1 MCVAGESQSVVSV
14 CVLHS
19 SECVCVCVLHSSEY
33 TPFLFEVVFSLSD
46 HDDVQVLL
54 VRLKGGRGGRERRG
68 EGEGR
73 VRGGSEQRFNQQ
85 VGFTHCPTSA
95 NLLALSYSPCSK

>member
-1 MCVAGESQSVVSV
+1 M

-19 SECVCVCVLHSSEY
+19 SECVCVLHSSECVCVLHSSEY

-54 VRLKGGRGGRERRG
+54 VRLKGGRGGRERR
-68 EGEGR
+68 EGEER
-73 VRGGSEQRFNQQ
+73 
-85 VGFTHCPTSA
+85 
-95 NLLALSYSPCSK
+95 